1 MYFLTKNMGRNFA
14 ESKTL
19 LNIALPSRCNYTA
32 SKEIRLPYGRILVSY
47 LLCVVTAV
55 WRLKGVRPLF
65 IHTLTKFLSNTCQTA
80 TKICSRGT
88 IVPELHHYPVSRRR
102 SYSRS
107 SKILRR
113 KFAKS
118 ETMCIFVM
126 PNVLNKVHKTYSS
139 RYLAEFLRLFQSLV
153 QCVWRRKGAPLLL
166 SYTLIN
172 FCFSLCQTQT
182 KVLTLRRIVRAAH
195 SYPHALP
202 RRSCSRSF
210 TEIPFMNLSAT
221 TSSIVVPLPPCPDGA
236 CASAMAGSGRPR
248 RTVSRTGST
257 PCVAFT

>member
-1 MYFLTKNMGRNFA
+1 MCFLTKNMGRNFA

-107 SKILRR
+107 
-113 KFAKS
+113 
-118 ETMCIFVM
+118 
-126 PNVLNKVHKTYSS
+126 
-139 RYLAEFLRLFQSLV
+139 
-153 QCVWRRKGAPLLL
+153 
-166 SYTLIN
+166 
-172 FCFSLCQTQT
+172 
-182 KVLTLRRIVRAAH
+182 
-195 SYPHALP
+195 
-202 RRSCSRSF
+202 F